1 LRDRDVQSVTRVL
14 VTICKPARGYNPIAL
29 QHDIERL
36 MNRNLLFADSP
47 PSLTAMMSDIVAVI
61 MRYGLQLRQEFTLAI
76 KAIGQGESIM
86 RALMGDKPMD
96 YILDVAY
103 TQMKGLFF
111 EQLTFANLLSHTGT
125 PLVREFMGRLPAL
138 QTATKTFLT
147 DFQRGQ
153 LAFQVNIESI
163 DQRMS
168 VVQTALESG
177 IRRVVISVLLVGL
190 LLGSTLVLLTPFEGK
205 VSETEGIA
213 IRIIAEA
220 GFVIGALLIT
230 ILLLSTLWQSIQ
242 KPMDG

>member
-1 LRDRDVQSVTRVL
+1 
-14 VTICKPARGYNPIAL
+14 
-29 QHDIERL
+29 
-36 MNRNLLFADSP
+36 
-47 PSLTAMMSDIVAVI
+47 MMSDIVAVI
-61 MRYGLQLRQEFTLAI
+61 MRYSLQLRQEFTLAI

-86 RALMGDKPMD
+86 RTLMGNKPMD

-103 TQMKGLFF
+103 TQMKGLLFQQITL
-111 EQLTFANLLSHTGT
+111 ENILSHTGA
-125 PLVREFMGRLPAL
+125 PLVREFMGRAPAL
-138 QTATKTFLT
+138 QTATKTFLD

-153 LAFQVNIESI
+153 LAFQVNVDSI

-190 LLGSTLVLLTPFEGK
+190 LLGSALILLTPFEEK
-205 VSETEGIA
+205 VSRFEGLA

-220 GFVIGALLIT
+220 GFVIGALLIA

-242 KPMDG
+242 KPMDR